1 MWRVFALAALLQ
13 LCCCHAPLTS
23 ARRVPFI
30 PMERSVAY
38 AAAWTSTNDALDP
51 PQGLPV
57 FFFHGITG
65 YPEEAV
71 HLEKALA
78 AEGRALVALSFCPRQ
93 CSTQSLLTQVPM
105 AVAQVRSIVAT
116 DQRFQGGYVF
126 IGHSQGGIMARA
138 VIEDMDDHR
147 VHTFISLAGV
157 QNGVFYGPQV
167 ADRVPLQI
175 LLAGFG
181 QQLIPRSVFDFNR
194 YLTRHE
200 EDARTLRG
208 EIQRDLCVLSDNEPK
223 LEDEYSFVNL
233 ARFPAFDEWVR
244 TNKFLPEL
252 NNVNVCNLDDLECE
266 QDKQRRKRNFT
277 TLKTAHFFASPNDGV
292 VAPWQISIFSRYSEV
307 SMVDEIESKF
317 EELTI
322 VGMRDTLEYAN
333 DTFGLR
339 TLDERGS
346 LFLHQVQGVAHGC
359 WVHDCWRSDD
369 PTQFCEWQ
377 PNYDRHVYPLLS

>member
-1 MWRVFALAALLQ
+1 V
-13 LCCCHAPLTS
+13 S
-23 ARRVPFI
+23 
-30 PMERSVAY
+30 
-38 AAAWTSTNDALDP
+38 
-51 PQGLPV
+51 
-57 FFFHGITG
+57 
-65 YPEEAV
+65 V
-71 HLEKALA
+71 HLVDRLFTIDHSPREVIYGL
-78 AEGRALVALSFCPRQ
+78 LS
-93 CSTQSLLTQVPM
+93 
-105 AVAQVRSIVAT
+105 VRLNHPVIFHM
-116 DQRFQGGYVF
+116 DFDRFAS
-126 IGHSQGGIMARA
+126 HPAS
-138 VIEDMDDHR
+138 
-147 VHTFISLAGV
+147 
-157 QNGVFYGPQV
+157 
-167 ADRVPLQI
+167 
-175 LLAGFG
+175 
-181 QQLIPRSVFDFNR
+181 
-194 YLTRHE
+194 
-200 EDARTLRG
+200 LRG
-208 EIQRDLCVLSDNEPK
+208 ELQRDLAELSIARPE
-223 LEDEYSFVNL
+223 LQDEYSFVNL

-277 TLKTAHFFASPNDGV
+277 KLKTAHFFASPNDGV